1 VSTPRTTVMMPAYN
15 SEATLRESVESVLA
29 QTVPDLELIV
39 ADNASRLP
47 ARELLADVRDPRLRH
62 VRLRRNLGTAGA
74 RNAALRLASAPLVS
88 QLDSDDQWEPDYL
101 EHVLPCFDDPAVG
114 LAYSN
119 THIIGHPTGHDDYI
133 GDPTVHPMHDFPKIA
148 EQNPIPCPTATIRA
162 GAARAV
168 GGYAVSQWMVED
180 YHLYLRLARAGWRFA
195 YVHRQLARYR
205 WPSATSGLSGRKRQH
220 ELWELA
226 MYARFVAR
234 HPLTPG
240 PRRQVR
246 VRVRRELDRLRGLHL
261 AL

>member
-1 VSTPRTTVMMPAYN
+1 MMPTYN
-15 SEATLRESVESVLA
+15 SEATLRESVESVLR
-29 QTVPDLELIV
+29 QTVPELELIV
-39 ADNASRLP
+39 VDNASSLP
-47 ARELLADVRDPRLRH
+47 AREVIGDIRDPR
-62 VRLRRNLGTAGA
+62 VRLVRLPLNLGTAGA
-74 RNAALRLASAPLVS
+74 RNAALRRARAPLVS

-133 GDPTVHPMHDFPKIA
+133 GDPSVHPMHDFPKIA

-162 GAARAV
+162 GALRAI
-168 GGYAVSQWMVED
+168 GGYTVSQWMVED
-180 YHLYLRLARAGWRFA
+180 YHMYLRLARAGWRFA

-220 ELWELA
+220 ELWVLVA
-226 MYARFVAR
+226 YARFAAR

-246 VRVRRELDRLRGLHL
+246 TRVRRELERLGSRG
-261 AL
+261 

>member
-1 VSTPRTTVMMPAYN
+1 MMPAHASN
-15 SEATLRESVESVLA
+15 ATLRDSVESVLA

-39 ADNASRLP
+39 VDNASKPP
-47 ARELLADVRDPRLRH
+47 ARDVLADVRDDRMRL

-74 RNAALRLASAPLVS
+74 RNAALRLARAPLVS

-114 LAYSN
+114 LAYAN
-119 THIIGHPTGHDDYI
+119 AHIIGHPTGHDDYI
-133 GDPTVHPMHDFPKIA
+133 GDPSVHPMHEFPKIA

-168 GGYAVSQWMVED
+168 GGYALWQWMAED
-180 YHLYLRLARAGWRFA
+180 YHLYLKLARAGWRFA

-205 WPSATSGLSGRKRQH
+205 WPSATRGLSGRKRQH

-226 MYARFVAR
+226 MYGTFMAR

-246 VRVRRELDRLRGLHL
+246 TRLRRELERLRERS
-261 AL
+261 